1 MVNIYSYLKNAIQ
14 NLIKESKNNP
24 FFGTVLLVFISIPFG
39 YAINSVALA
48 ILFLVSIFTFKK
60 QNVSFS
66 KELLISVFLYL
77 IMLSSYFWSIDVSST
92 QKGIITE
99 LPLLI
104 IPIVFILSKKITSF
118 QLYELLKYYSYFILI
133 VALFFLT
140 RAMVRFSITHDS
152 RVFFYH
158 GEDTI
163 DFGLVPKLLNAIHV
177 SVYVSIS
184 FFYFLSHEIDKKK
197 HNLIAFF
204 LFFFIL
210 LLSSKNIIITVAILT
225 LVYLFFFSKSS
236 YKMRLRNLIVLVL
249 IIGFIISFGKIKNR
263 FKVEFQTNSKE
274 SINPSVVEGVPAGV
288 HYVSIYEAWNN
299 KTFTPND
306 YFPGTAFR
314 VYQFRVFV
322 ELMSEHHNYL
332 NGFGLWASS
341 SKIEKKAIDYN
352 LYLGKDGKEG
362 YQNKNFHNQYIQNFA
377 ELGILGFVLLLLMLF
392 FSFKNAIKS
401 KDFIHFAF
409 SILMISLFLTESFLW
424 RQRGVVFFVLM
435 YCLFNSKTLNQNSLK
450 KNQIL

>member
-14 NLIKESKNNP
+14 NLILESKNNP
-24 FFGTVLLVFISIPFG
+24 LFGTVLLVFFSIPFG
-39 YAINSVALA
+39 YAINSVAIA
-48 ILFLVSIFTFKK
+48 ILLIVSVITVKK
-60 QNVSFS
+60 QNISFT
-66 KELLISVFLYL
+66 KELLISILLYL
-77 IMLSSYFWSIDVSST
+77 VMLSSYYWSIDISST
-92 QKGIITE
+92 QKGLITE
-99 LPLLI
+99 IPLLV
-104 IPIVFILSKKITSF
+104 IPIVFILSKKTNLLQIN
-118 QLYELLKYYSYFILI
+118 ELLKNYSYFILFVSI
-133 VALFFLT
+133 FFLF
-140 RAMVRFSITHDS
+140 RAIIRFSITHDS

-177 SVYVSIS
+177 SVYVAIA
-184 FFYFLSHEIDKKK
+184 FFYFLSQEIDKKK

-210 LLSSKNIIITVAILT
+210 LLSSKNIIITVILLT

-249 IIGFIISFGKIKNR
+249 IIGFIISFGRIKNR

-274 SINPSVVEGVPAGV
+274 SINPSVVEGVSAGV
-288 HYVSIYEAWNN
+288 HYVSVYEAWNN

-322 ELMSEHHNYL
+322 ELMLEHNNYL
-332 NGFGLWASS
+332 KGFGLWASS

-352 LYLGKDGKEG
+352 LYLGEDGKEG

-377 ELGILGFVLLLLMLF
+377 ELGIFGFILLLLMLF
-392 FSFKNAIKS
+392 FSLKNAIKT

-424 RQRGVVFFVLM
+424 RQRGVVFFIMM
-435 YCLFNSKTLNQNSLK
+435 YCLFNSRTLNQNSLE
-450 KNQIL
+450 KNKIL